1 MPYRSKLEERVREL
15 LDDSWVYEPRSY
27 DYTVY
32 RKYTPDFVTH
42 EETTHHGIVEK
53 WIEVK
58 GYFRPGDTA
67 KYKAVRRCHPDV
79 TLVFCFSNPH
89 KPVRKG
95 AKLTMAQWAEKEGWE
110 WTTEMIIEEEGI

>member
-1 MPYRSKLEERVREL
+1 MRSKLEERVAEA
-15 LDDSWVYEPRSY
+15 LDEEWLYEPGAY
-27 DYTVY
+27 PYTIE
-32 RKYTPDFVTH
+32 RKYTPDFVR
-42 EETTHHGIVEK
+42 ENGDFDDDD

-67 KYKAVRRCHPDV
+67 KYKALRKDYPNAR
-79 TLVFCFSNPH
+79 LMFCFSHPH

-110 WTTEMIIEEEGI
+110 WTTPDAIEEEGI